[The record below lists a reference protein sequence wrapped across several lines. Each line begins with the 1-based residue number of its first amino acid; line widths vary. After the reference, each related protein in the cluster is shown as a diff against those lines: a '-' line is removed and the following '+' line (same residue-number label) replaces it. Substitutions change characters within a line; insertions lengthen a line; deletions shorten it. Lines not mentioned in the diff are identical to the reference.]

1 MSQEFFD
8 DSGFGDEGNDAELT
22 SAVGADQRVGEVDP
36 PDELSPSLA
45 KSGTLFWREVGF
57 VLGHGGSVGTE
68 RLKDEAC
75 FLPVNPCSRRIGAEI
90 SHPMCSRLGNLGEDS
105 RNKLQYVEG
114 LAFRM
119 GEQRVVVGAFAPVE

>member
-1 MSQEFFD
+1 MRHRHTSSVG
-8 DSGFGDEGNDAELT
+8 SGVVNTCFL
-22 SAVGADQRVGEVDP
+22 DP

-45 KSGTLFWREVGF
+45 KSGTLFGREVGF

-75 FLPVNPCSRRIGAEI
+75 FVPVNPCSRRIGAEI

-119 GEQRVVVGAFAPVE
+119 GEQRVVVGAFAPVEQCVGTGRPMHA